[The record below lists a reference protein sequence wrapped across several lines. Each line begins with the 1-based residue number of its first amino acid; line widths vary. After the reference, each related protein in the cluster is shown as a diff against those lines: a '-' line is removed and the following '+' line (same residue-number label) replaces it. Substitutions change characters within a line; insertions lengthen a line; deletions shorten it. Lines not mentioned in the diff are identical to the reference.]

1 MSIKNNKNQT
11 RITSAVPVDL
21 NENQSESK
29 KSAARARLRLAI
41 PKMQQADIQQ
51 QQQQQLHQQQ
61 QQHHMIPRE
70 VNAKLMQSEQNENS
84 DYLVRLTSD
93 DSCSSGSGS
102 GIENSRYFNLQDG
115 NRFMFIDEENDFGNE
130 LSNRGKSVLSQVFR
144 YNIGIFRKICNF
156 EFNKN
161 VNQKDF
167 FRFRVVFSNSF
178 FLLNILQ

>member
-1 MSIKNNKNQT
+1 MSIKNNQNQT

-41 PKMQQADIQQ
+41 PKMQQADIHQ

-61 QQHHMIPRE
+61 QYQPHHMIPRE
-70 VNAKLMQSEQNENS
+70 VNAKLLQSEQNENS

-102 GIENSRYFNLQDG
+102 GIENPRYFNLQDG

-130 LSNRGKSVLSQVFR
+130 LSNRGKSYVPCE
-144 YNIGIFRKICNF
+144 I
-156 EFNKN
+156 
-161 VNQKDF
+161 
-167 FRFRVVFSNSF
+167 
-178 FLLNILQ
+178 

>member
-1 MSIKNNKNQT
+1 MQNVNEAIVNTNNLAKMSIKNNPNQS
-11 RITSAVPVDL
+11 RLAPVDL

-51 QQQQQLHQQQ
+51 QQQQKLYQQQ
-61 QQHHMIPRE
+61 MI
-70 VNAKLMQSEQNENS
+70 QSENENS
-84 DYLVRLTSD
+84 DYMVRLTSD

-130 LSNRGKSVLSQVFR
+130 LSNRDHSPIITQVMDIHTSPISPQRNPTQKKLARLMSLSPTFH
-144 YNIGIFRKICNF
+144 YNM
-156 EFNKN
+156 EN
-161 VNQKDF
+161 V
-167 FRFRVVFSNSF
+167 ST
-178 FLLNILQ
+178 

>member
-1 MSIKNNKNQT
+1 MSIKNNQNQT

-21 NENQSESK
+21 NQSESK

-51 QQQQQLHQQQ
+51 QQQIHQ

-70 VNAKLMQSEQNENS
+70 VNAKLMQSEQNENP

-102 GIENSRYFNLQDG
+102 GMENPRYFNLQDG

-130 LSNRGKSVLSQVFR
+130 LSNRGKLFHS
-144 YNIGIFRKICNF
+144 CH
-156 EFNKN
+156 
-161 VNQKDF
+161 DF
-167 FRFRVVFSNSF
+167 SCES
-178 FLLNILQ
+178 